1 MPRPREPPVFFIDH
15 CLGTE
20 KVAERL
26 RREGVEARV
35 MTEEGFPESAEDV
48 AWLPIVASRGWAI
61 LTKDKRIRRRAIERD
76 AIVASGA
83 GAFILVAG
91 GLGGDG
97 VADAFVRALS
107 TMIRIWHTRSRPFI
121 ATVTAQGRVSVI
133 AGGGRLGGV
142 RRS

>member
-20 KVAERL
+20 KVADRL
-26 RREGVEARV
+26 RSEGIDARV
-35 MTEEGFPESAEDV
+35 MIEEGFPQDAVD
-48 AWLPIVASRGWAI
+48 ADWLPAVAARGWAI
-61 LTKDKRIRRRAIERD
+61 LTKDKRIRRRAIEHE

-91 GLGGDG
+91 GIGGD
-97 VADAFVRALS
+97 AIAEAFARALPQ
-107 TMIRIWHTRSRPFI
+107 MVRIWNTRLRPFI
-121 ATVTAQGRVSVI
+121 ATVTAQGKVTVI
-133 AGGGRLGGV
+133 EGGGRAGAV